1 VSAIGNVT
9 WKVMGITSGLLAAK
23 ASRSA
28 AEALW
33 RRTRGGDPPRN
44 PAAYGTSWGEALAW
58 AAASGV
64 TAGVARML
72 ATRAAAGNYRR
83 AAGHLPAG
91 LEEVGP

>member
-1 VSAIGNVT
+1 MSAIGSAT
-9 WKVMGITSGLLAAK
+9 WKVMGVASGVLAAK

-28 AEALW
+28 AEAVW

-44 PAAYGTSWGEALAW
+44 PAAYGTSWGEAVLW

-72 ATRAAAGNYRR
+72 ATRAAAGTYRR
-83 AAGHLPAG
+83 AAGHLPKG
-91 LEEVGP
+91 LEDVGQ